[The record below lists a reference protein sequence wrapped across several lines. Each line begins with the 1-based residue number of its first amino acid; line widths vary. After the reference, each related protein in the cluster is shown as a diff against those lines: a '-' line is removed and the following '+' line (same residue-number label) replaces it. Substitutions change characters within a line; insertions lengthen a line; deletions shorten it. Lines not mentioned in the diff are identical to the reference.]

1 MYGPSEGD
9 SLAIGCLFVVMVI
22 LSVFGVME
30 IIDIVQYVFSHL
42 KWVDNPN
49 L

>member
-1 MYGPSEGD
+1 MYGPSEGQ
-9 SLAIGCLFVVMVI
+9 SYAIGCLVVVLVI
-22 LSVFGVME
+22 LAVFGTKE
-30 IIDIVQYVFSHL
+30 ILDIVQYVFSHL

>member
-1 MYGPSEGD
+1 MYGPSQGD
-9 SLAIGCLFVVMVI
+9 SYVIGCVMILLVI
-22 LSVFGVME
+22 LSIFGVME
-30 IIDIVQYVFSHL
+30 IIDIVKYVFSHL